1 MIIIINMISPS
12 IIIVV
17 IFGHAFVDMALFT
30 PHLLK
35 DRGVEVV
42 LGYFIP

>member
-1 MIIIINMISPS
+1 MIIIIKMISPN

-17 IFGHAFVDMALFT
+17 IFGNAFVDMALFT
-30 PHLLK
+30 PYLLK

-42 LGYFIP
+42 QGYFIS

>member
-1 MIIIINMISPS
+1 MIIIIKMISPN

-17 IFGHAFVDMALFT
+17 IFGNELVDMVLFT
-30 PHLLK
+30 PYLLK

-42 LGYFIP
+42 LGYFIS